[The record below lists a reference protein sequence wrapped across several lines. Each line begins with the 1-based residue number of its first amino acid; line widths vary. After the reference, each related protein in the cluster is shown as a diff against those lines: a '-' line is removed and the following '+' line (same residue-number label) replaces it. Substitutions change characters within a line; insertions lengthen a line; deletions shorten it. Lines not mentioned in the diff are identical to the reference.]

1 MFPQRLKELR
11 LERGLTQEYIGKML
25 HVSYKTVGAWERGT
39 RQPSIE
45 TIQKLSKLFE
55 VSTDYLLGNNLTNS
69 KLAVKSDLKKFLD
82 ENLEKGMTYANEEL
96 TNEDKEKLKVALT
109 QIFWKYHKNKE

>member
-11 LERGLTQEYIGKML
+11 LERGFTQEYIGKML

-45 TIQKLSKLFE
+45 TIQKLSNMFA
-55 VSTDYLLGNNLTNS
+55 VSTDYLLGNKLDEPNLT
-69 KLAVKSDLKKFLD
+69 VKNDLKKFLD

-96 TNEDKEKLKVALT
+96 TDEDKEKLKVALT